1 MASYE
6 GKIMQVKRVQKCMKE
21 AIWAIQNFVMD
32 STGKRPSQEEIARAL
47 KPYLVLHEINEHIK
61 AMRDSSDIEE

>member
-1 MASYE
+1 ME
-6 GKIMQVKRVQKCMKE
+6 IKRVQRCMRKP
-21 AIWAIQNFVMD
+21 IWTIQNYVMNE
-32 STGKRPSQEEIARAL
+32 TGKRPTQEEIARAL